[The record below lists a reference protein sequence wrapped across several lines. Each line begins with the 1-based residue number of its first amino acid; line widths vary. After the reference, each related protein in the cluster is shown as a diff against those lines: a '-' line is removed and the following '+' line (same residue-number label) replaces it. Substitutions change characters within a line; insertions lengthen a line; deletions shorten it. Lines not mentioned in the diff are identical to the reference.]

1 MVFPSEEQTRNELF
15 DVCINNN
22 KATTDATRDVVDTRV
37 HGTSTDNKNED
48 DERAARS
55 PCDEAKADLI
65 YSRAATGE
73 SVHRCD
79 NLVAIVS

>member
-1 MVFPSEEQTRNELF
+1 MQQETWS
-15 DVCINNN
+15 
-22 KATTDATRDVVDTRV
+22 TRV
-37 HGTSTDNKNED
+37 YMVQVQIIHPSIHKNED